1 MVAAQAEGFDVFEV
15 IDLMKDRRWYV
26 QPQLSYGPSPANVHF
41 SVTATSLEVVAPM
54 LEDLA
59 ACVAQARETPAD
71 PGRAEL
77 LGALRE
83 LDPAAFTPEM
93 YGQMLAMAGLA
104 GGGQLPERMAEINA
118 IMDALPPALKEQ
130 LLVAFLNDLFVPA
143 RPASDGDASHDG

>member
-1 MVAAQAEGFDVFEV
+1 
-15 IDLMKDRRWYV
+15 
-26 QPQLSYGPSPANVHF
+26 
-41 SVTATSLEVVAPM
+41 VAPM

-59 ACVAQARETPAD
+59 DCVAIARQTPSD
-71 PGRAEL
+71 PGRGEL
-77 LGALRE
+77 LGALRG

-93 YGQMLAMAGLA
+93 YSQMLAMAGLA

-143 RPASDGDASHDG
+143 RPAPDADADG